1 MKTFLDNSF
10 IFKNVFISDPENI
23 FILLFQRKLQLYIYI
38 MQKYTFKSMINFK
51 YYVYIYKAIL
61 VHSNFVMCLR
71 SIYQSLNFSCIP
83 HFACKKF
90 LFWYSLVLVNHLKI
104 QLEVKNELFRI
115 YDPKNSE
122 HHAISLI
129 ILFDKKYILIENII

>member
-1 MKTFLDNSF
+1 
-10 IFKNVFISDPENI
+10 
-23 FILLFQRKLQLYIYI
+23 

-71 SIYQSLNFSCIP
+71 SIYHSFNFYCIP

-90 LFWYSLVLVNHLKI
+90 LFCYSLVLVNHLKI

-115 YDPKNSE
+115 YDPKNSKR
-122 HHAISLI
+122 HAISLI
-129 ILFDKKYILIENII
+129 ILFDKKDILIENIT